1 MYRDHTVAVVVPAYN
16 EEGLVG
22 TVIDTM
28 PPFVDRVYAI
38 DDASADGTWAEIR
51 RHSERANARR
61 SPPEKVVADGGGPD
75 NGDPD
80 DRFVVPLRHEDNAGR
95 GRCVKDGYRMAYDAG
110 FDVVAV
116 MDGDGQMDPAVLD
129 TILDPVVS
137 EEAAYAKGT
146 RLQDRAHV
154 AGMSRWRL
162 FGNLLLSFL
171 TNLSSGYWGMA
182 DSQNGYTAISRKAL
196 ETIPIEDL
204 YDGYGFL
211 NDILTTLNI
220 HGFRIAEVPH
230 PAVYDE
236 EESGIEYTSFVPRVS
251 GLLLSNFLHRMHR
264 QYVSGGVHATV
275 VCYVAGI
282 VAFVVGV
289 LNGVSGLLTGGVA
302 LVAALPT
309 AVILV
314 AAPLLLLLGV
324 ALDVQQNRGL
334 AYRSDTRTELQG
346 Q

>member
-38 DDASADGTWAEIR
+38 DDASTDGTWAEIR

-61 SPPEKVVADGGGPD
+61 SPDSDADI
-75 NGDPD
+75 GDD
-80 DRFVVPLRHEDNAGR
+80 GRFAVPVRHQTNAGR
-95 GRCVKDGYRMAYDAG
+95 GRCVKDGYQMAYEAG
-110 FDVVAV
+110 FDVVVV
-116 MDGDGQMDPAVLD
+116 MDGDGQMDPGILD
-129 TILDPVVS
+129 SILDPVVS
-137 EEAAYAKGT
+137 GKADYAKGT
-146 RLQDRAHV
+146 RLQHRAHA

-182 DSQNGYTAISRKAL
+182 DSQNGYTVISRGAL
-196 ETIPIEDL
+196 GTIPVEEL

-211 NDILTTLNI
+211 NDILAALNM

-236 EESGIEYTSFVPRVS
+236 EESGIEYTSFVPRLS
-251 GLLLSNFLHRMHR
+251 GLLLANFLRRMNR
-264 QYVSGGVHATV
+264 QYVSDGVHATV
-275 VCYVAGI
+275 VCYAAGI
-282 VAFVVGV
+282 VAFGVGV
-289 LNGVSGLLTGGVA
+289 LNGVSGFLTGGVA
-302 LVAALPT
+302 LVASLPT
-309 AVILV
+309 LVVLV

-324 ALDVQQNRGL
+324 ALDIQQNRGL
-334 AYRSDTRTELQG
+334 AYRSDAHTDLQG
-346 Q
+346 P